1 MPPLL
6 LSACVQLRKSEM
18 RLNSNEV
25 DEKQQY
31 WLDTFNVGDSW
42 RLFRI
47 MAEFVDGFDTL
58 STVKHPAVSIF
69 GTARIGPENP
79 FYRQAEEIA
88 RGLAEAGYAV
98 ITGGGPGIME
108 AGNKGAMEAGGTS
121 IGLNINLPFEQRQN
135 RYANLPLE
143 FKYFFVRKVM
153 LIKYAMAFICMP
165 GGFGTMDELFEAITL
180 IQTRRIKSFPII
192 LVGSDYWQGLIDWI
206 KGPML
211 ETGKIEEKDLFI
223 INQIDEVDEIV
234 NFIKRTV
241 VL

>member
-1 MPPLL
+1 
-6 LSACVQLRKSEM
+6 M
-18 RLNSNEV
+18 RLNSNAV
-25 DEKQQY
+25 DDNQQY

-47 MAEFVDGFDTL
+47 MAEFVDGFDAL

-121 IGLNINLPFEQRQN
+121 IGLNIDLPFEQEQN

-211 ETGKIEEKDLFI
+211 ETGKIDEKDLFI